1 MLYAGEAMGELHTG
15 NGPLADADLA
25 NGEVVGQELTEQQPP
40 RGYYVEHRDYEETA
54 GELPEELPKGIVQRL
69 EDLQRRLGRCEG
81 RLELSQVSET
91 VLREQLKRERERA
104 DRHEAELRE
113 AELREAE
120 AELRVAEGA
129 LYKSQRGWFSRFFGV
144 GADKH

>member
-1 MLYAGEAMGELHTG
+1 MLYGGEAMGELHTG

-25 NGEVVGQELTEQQPP
+25 NGEVVGEELPEQSP
-40 RGYYVEHRDYEETA
+40 REGYVEHRRDYEEAA

-81 RLELSQVSET
+81 RLELTQISET
-91 VLREQLKRERERA
+91 ILREQLKRERERA
-104 DRHEAELRE
+104 DRLE

-120 AELRVAEGA
+120 ADLRVAEVA
-129 LYKSQRGWFSRFFGV
+129 LYKSQRGWFGRFFGV
-144 GADKH
+144 GAEKH

>member
-1 MLYAGEAMGELHTG
+1 MLYAGEAMGELRTG
-15 NGPLADADLA
+15 NGPLADANLA
-25 NGEVVGQELTEQQPP
+25 NREVAGEELPEQPP
-40 RGYYVEHRDYEETA
+40 REYVEHRAYDEVA
-54 GELPEELPKGIVQRL
+54 GELPEELTKGIVRRL

-81 RLELSQVSET
+81 RLELSRVSET

-113 AELREAE
+113 AE
-120 AELRVAEGA
+120 AELRVAEVA

-144 GADKH
+144 GANKH

>member
-15 NGPLADADLA
+15 NGPLADTDLA
-25 NGEVVGQELTEQQPP
+25 NGEVVGEELPEQPPP
-40 RGYYVEHRDYEETA
+40 RGYVEHRGYEEAA

-69 EDLQRRLGRCEG
+69 EDLQRRFGRCEG
-81 RLELSQVSET
+81 RLELARVSET

-113 AELREAE
+113 AE
-120 AELRVAEGA
+120 AELRVAEVA
-129 LYKSQRGWFSRFFGV
+129 LHKSQRGWISRFFGI
-144 GADKH
+144 GAAKH

>member
-25 NGEVVGQELTEQQPP
+25 NGEVVGEELPEQPP
-40 RGYYVEHRDYEETA
+40 REYVEHRDYEEAA

-81 RLELSQVSET
+81 RLELARVSET

-113 AELREAE
+113 AE
-120 AELRVAEGA
+120 AELRVAEVA
-129 LYKSQRGWFSRFFGV
+129 LYKSQRGWFSRFFGI
-144 GADKH
+144 GAAKH